1 MIKSRLILAL
11 VLLILIVQGCKKDKH
26 DLPDPNPNPIVIQPP
41 PAFGFYVVGYFPSYR
56 NLADIP
62 DVKFRM
68 CNVVNYA
75 FFGVN
80 SVGTWKVTNASLT
93 SQVIAKAKAN
103 GAKAFLSINDGSGVG
118 KNNFRNMASTASG

>member
-1 MIKSRLILAL
+1 MKLYRTYKLLPFVLIIIQA
-11 VLLILIVQGCKKDKH
+11 CKKESVT
-26 DLPDPNPNPIVIQPP
+26 PPPSPPSPIIIQPP

-56 NLADIP
+56 TLSEVP

-80 SVGTWKVTNASLT
+80 SSGTLTVNNPTLVT
-93 SQVIAKAKAN
+93 QVITKAKTN
-103 GAKAFLSINDGSGVG
+103 NAKVFVAINDQSGDG
-118 KNNFRNMASTASG
+118 KSNFKSMAATA

>member
-1 MIKSRLILAL
+1 MSALRIACFVFFILLFVVA
-11 VLLILIVQGCKKDKH
+11 CKKSE
-26 DLPDPNPNPIVIQPP
+26 PITPVPQPPLVIQPP

-56 NLADIP
+56 TLSEVP

-80 SVGTWKVTNASLT
+80 SSGTLTVNNPALVPQVVTKS
-93 SQVIAKAKAN
+93 KAN
-103 GAKAFLSINDGSGVG
+103 NAKVFVAINDDSGDG
-118 KNNFRNMASTASG
+118 KTNFKNMAATAG